1 MVRPQLDKARR
12 AYHKVSRK
20 EQAARERYVHAQ
32 GNPDISIDKQKKIQ
46 EERALV
52 QQEAEKVAERQRTP
66 PSGGRRWDCLSKNGA
81 SRNVWQVRG
90 RYEKVLEEV
99 NRYAPRYMEEM
110 ESIFDQA
117 QDEERKRIVFLKQ
130 AFLSIHKHLDVTT
143 NER

>member
-1 MVRPQLDKARR
+1 MELFK
-12 AYHKVSRK
+12 S
-20 EQAARERYVHAQ
+20 
-32 GNPDISIDKQKKIQ
+32 
-46 EERALV
+46 
-52 QQEAEKVAERQRTP
+52 
-66 PSGGRRWDCLSKNGA
+66 SKNGV
-81 SRNVWQVRG
+81 SRNDSQVRG

-130 AFLSIHKHLDVTT
+130 AFLSIHKHLDVTN

>member
-1 MVRPQLDKARR
+1 MDNV
-12 AYHKVSRK
+12 
-20 EQAARERYVHAQ
+20 
-32 GNPDISIDKQKKIQ
+32 N
-46 EERALV
+46 ALV
-52 QQEAEKVAERQRTP
+52 LPA
-66 PSGGRRWDCLSKNGA
+66 GGRRWYCLNLNA
-81 SRNVWQVRG
+81 SQVRS
-90 RYEKVLEEV
+90 RYEKVLEEI